1 MDPDA
6 AEQGLAG
13 PAGVVPPQY
22 VQLKEA
28 ARLQALEIKAKMGE
42 LRRLHGQVTAPPPT
56 L

>member
-1 MDPDA
+1 MDPDV

-28 ARLQALEIKAKMGE
+28 ARLQAQEIKAKMGE
-42 LRRLHGQVTAPPPT
+42 LRRLHGQVTRPPPT
-56 L
+56 R